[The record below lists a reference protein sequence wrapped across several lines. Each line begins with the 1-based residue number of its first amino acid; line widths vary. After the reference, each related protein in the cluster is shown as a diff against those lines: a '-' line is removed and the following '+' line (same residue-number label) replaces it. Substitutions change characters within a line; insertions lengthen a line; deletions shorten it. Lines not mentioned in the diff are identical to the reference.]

1 MQLFCSPSSPYVRKA
16 RITVQEKGLED
27 SVEEVTVV
35 AMESAPELLAS
46 NPLSK
51 IPALTRP
58 GQTSLFDS
66 PVICEYLD
74 SLPSNSP
81 SLLPATGEERWQI
94 LCDQALADGITDAAF
109 NLVMEGRR
117 DEETR
122 SGLWQD
128 RWTSAIL
135 RALDRLE
142 DQSDEMRAAYQ
153 EKGLRLSD
161 IAIGAALG
169 YLDLRLDHLKWRDSH
184 PGLASFFESLMQ
196 RPAFQDTVPKDPA

>member
-16 RITVQEKGLED
+16 RITVREKGLRD
-27 SVEEVTVV
+27 KVEEVTVV
-35 AMESAPELLAS
+35 AMESAPELLTC

-58 GQTSLFDS
+58 GQSPLFDS

-74 SLPSNSP
+74 SLPSTSP
-81 SLLPATGEERWQI
+81 SLLPTHGEERWQI
-94 LCDQALADGITDAAF
+94 LCDQALGDGITDAAF

-135 RALDRLE
+135 RSLDRLE
-142 DQSDEMRAAYQ
+142 DQSDELRASYQ
-153 EKGLRLSD
+153 EKGLRLSA

-169 YLDLRLDHLKWRDSH
+169 YLDLRLDHLRWRDNR
-184 PGLASFFESLMQ
+184 PGLARFYESLMQ